1 MGPLISL
8 IDDHREYSRLLSDLE
23 QSYRELK
30 EGDITALHNI
40 KKSLY
45 LIHLEME
52 LHFSR
57 EEYILF
63 SNIDHPII
71 TQLKQE
77 HGVIRNKFLSI
88 DATLISIIDEE
99 GHKDMEKIIELKE
112 LITDFRSF
120 KGSHVIKEE
129 TILFPYVKETLSSKD
144 MDTIQSK
151 FREFDSIVAANLL

>member
-8 IDDHREYSRLLSDLE
+8 IDDHREYSKLFSDLE

-30 EGDITALHNI
+30 EGEIAALQSI

-45 LIHLEME
+45 LIRLEME

-63 SNIDHPII
+63 SNVDHPII

-77 HGVIRNKFLSI
+77 HGVMRNKFLSI
-88 DATLISIIDEE
+88 DAAIITIIDEE

-120 KGSHVIKEE
+120 KASHVTKEE
-129 TILFPYVKETLSSKD
+129 NILFPYAKETLSSND
-144 MDTIQSK
+144 MTAIQNK
-151 FREFDSIVAANLL
+151 FREFETIAAVNLL